1 MNYLQI
7 PVGIDYTVAL
17 GERFALIPHAGFYY
31 AVGVGGKRKV
41 GAEEIPVFGE
51 KGGFSRHDMGFS
63 CGADIMFGRFG
74 IGVAYQIGLINI
86 DKTDTMY
93 GNDSQM
99 VGYKNVRN
107 RSFIVRAGVNF

>member
-1 MNYLQI
+1 
-7 PVGIDYTVAL
+7 
-17 GERFALIPHAGFYY
+17 
-31 AVGVGGKRKV
+31 
-41 GAEEIPVFGE
+41 
-51 KGGFSRHDMGFS
+51 
-63 CGADIMFGRFG
+63 MFGRFG

>member
-1 MNYLQI
+1 
-7 PVGIDYTVAL
+7 
-17 GERFALIPHAGFYY
+17 
-31 AVGVGGKRKV
+31 
-41 GAEEIPVFGE
+41 
-51 KGGFSRHDMGFS
+51 MGFS
-63 CGADIMFGRFG
+63 CGADITFDRFG

>member
-1 MNYLQI
+1 MRRPILRS
-7 PVGIDYTVAL
+7 VG
-17 GERFALIPHAGFYY
+17 
-31 AVGVGGKRKV
+31 
-41 GAEEIPVFGE
+41 
-51 KGGFSRHDMGFS
+51 
-63 CGADIMFGRFG
+63 FG

>member
-1 MNYLQI
+1 MY
-7 PVGIDYTVAL
+7 
-17 GERFALIPHAGFYY
+17 
-31 AVGVGGKRKV
+31 KRQ
-41 GAEEIPVFGE
+41 
-51 KGGFSRHDMGFS
+51 
-63 CGADIMFGRFG
+63 ADITFGRFG